1 MHHAISVS
9 IDAGGQAGRVGR
21 GEGLGANVSA
31 IHQLRRLLESLLE
44 LVCTALMGGLAVVV
58 LLAVAYRYTG
68 ASLVWYDEVAAI
80 MLVWLTYYGAALA
93 ALRRAHLGFPGIVSR
108 MARAWRVPLLI
119 LSEAIVIG
127 FFLVLAWYGWEVIVI
142 LAGDRLTS
150 LPWVPVWLTQSVI
163 PVGSVLIALAE
174 ALTIPERWREAQAGI
189 AAQEHE
195 ESAA

>member
-1 MHHAISVS
+1 MTVV
-9 IDAGGQAGRVGR
+9 QMLRQ
-21 GEGLGANVSA
+21 GLE
-31 IHQLRRLLESLLE
+31 RLLEG
-44 LVCTALMGGLAVVV
+44 VCLILMVGLA
-58 LLAVAYRYTG
+58 LLIILAVAYRYGG

-195 ESAA
+195 ESTA